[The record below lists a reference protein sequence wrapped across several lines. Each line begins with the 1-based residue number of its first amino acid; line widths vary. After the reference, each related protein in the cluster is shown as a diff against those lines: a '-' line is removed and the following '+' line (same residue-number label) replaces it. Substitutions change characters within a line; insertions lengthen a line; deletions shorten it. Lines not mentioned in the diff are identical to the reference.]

1 MRIVREDRGLSL
13 VEVLVAMT
21 LSTIVF
27 GIAATAV
34 VDMMKNTQLITA
46 RSEAVRQMYL
56 ASQQIERQ
64 VRSGNVLYPDT
75 SSGTLKIYTQANG
88 SQRCVRWRLDRPTGE
103 LLTRSWSSSDVN
115 DKTSWRVVAQNV
127 TNPSGV
133 QPFVV
138 QAGSPYGGRLLEV
151 NLQIKSDVRGKQ
163 SDQVRLAISGRNT
176 TYGYGA
182 TVCDAEPTD

>member
-1 MRIVREDRGLSL
+1 MSL

-21 LSTIVF
+21 LSTIIC

-34 VDMMKNTQLITA
+34 VNMMQNSQLIAA
-46 RSEAVRQMYL
+46 RSDAVRQMYL

-103 LLTRSWSSSDVN
+103 LLTRSWSSSDVS
-115 DKTSWRVVAQNV
+115 DKTEWRVVARELA
-127 TNPSGV
+127 NPVDV

-138 QAGSPYGGRLLEV
+138 STGSPYGGRLLEV
-151 NLQIKSDVRGKQ
+151 NLQVKSDVRGQQ